1 MPITPKIFKAY
12 DIRGLSPEELDE
24 DAAYRIGQAIAK
36 FTGAKTVAVGQDMR
50 QTTPMVF
57 RALADGIMS
66 QGADVVDIGLVTTPM
81 LYFATGE
88 NERFEAGVM
97 VTASHNP
104 SEYNGVKM
112 CFGDVLPI
120 GGDSGMDDIRDIA
133 LAGPY
138 DAVAKR
144 GSASKLDIR
153 DAYLD
158 RLFADVDVSKLSGMK
173 VALDTAN
180 GMEGAIIDDL
190 LARLKGVESEVLFKE
205 LDGTFPNHEA
215 NPLKEETLAA
225 LKEKVA
231 EMSADLGV
239 AFDGDADRIGLVD
252 ERGQVVRGDI
262 IIALLAPVLLKD
274 APGAAVLYDVRSTM
288 AAIEEIEKAGGRP
301 VMTRVGHGLIKPH
314 MRKEDAV
321 FAGECSG
328 HFYFR
333 DVYGAESSD
342 LVMLLAMR
350 LIAESGKPLSGL
362 VAPLMRYHHSGE
374 INSKV
379 ADKDSVFAAIDKKY
393 GPSTSDVS
401 RLDGVRMEFFDAE
414 HPEGD
419 WWFSVRA
426 SNTEPLMRLNLE
438 AKDKAKM
445 EQMRDELAKLMQ
457 G

>member
-24 DAAYRIGQAIAK
+24 DGAYRIGQAFVK
-36 FTGAKTVAVGQDMR
+36 FTGAKTVVVGQDMR
-50 QTTPMVF
+50 QTTPMLF
-57 RALADGIMS
+57 RALADGVMS

-81 LYFATGE
+81 MYFAAGE
-88 NERFEAGVM
+88 YDRFEGGIM
-97 VTASHNP
+97 ITASHNP

-112 CFGDVLPI
+112 CLGDVLPI
-120 GGDSGMDDIRDIA
+120 GGDSGMNDIRDLA
-133 LAGPY
+133 MAGPY
-138 DAVAKR
+138 EPLAER
-144 GSASKLDIR
+144 GSSSKLDIR
-153 DAYLD
+153 GEYLK
-158 RLFADVDVSKLSGMK
+158 RLFTGVDVRKLVGMK

-180 GMEGAIIDDL
+180 GMEGVIIDDI
-190 LARLKGVESEVLFKE
+190 LARLEGVEAEVLFKE

-215 NPLKEETLAA
+215 NPLKEETLDA
-225 LKEKVA
+225 LKEKIA

-239 AFDGDADRIGLVD
+239 AFDGDADRVGLVD
-252 ERGQVVRGDI
+252 EKGQVVRGDI
-262 IIALLAPVLLKD
+262 IIALLAPEILKS

-288 AAIEEIEKAGGRP
+288 AAVEEIDKAGGRP

-314 MRKEDAV
+314 MRQEDAV

-350 LIAESGKPLSGL
+350 LIAETGKPLSEL

-379 ADKDSVFAAIDKKY
+379 ADKDAVLAAFDKKY
-393 GPSTSDVS
+393 GPLASNIS
-401 RLDGVRMEFFDAE
+401 RLDGVRMEFFDPE

-438 AKDKAKM
+438 AKDKDKM
-445 EQMRDELAKLMQ
+445 EQMRDELVELIRS
-457 G
+457 